1 MLKPQLTEFL
11 SQFNEYYPSNAI
23 FLALGYIQFQSEEV
37 ILDFFFKHVLPRQ
50 SDIAQHDIQVVKY
63 IINERKLSIQSEI
76 DSVWKLI
83 DEMDEEDRETL
94 WEWVDTL
101 ISLAAKYKK

>member
-1 MLKPQLTEFL
+1 MLKKQLSEFL

-23 FLALGYIQFQSEEV
+23 FLALGYIQIQAEEAIV
-37 ILDFFFKHVLPRQ
+37 EFFINYILPRQ
-50 SDIAQHDIQVVKY
+50 AEIAKHDLKVIKS

-76 DSVWKLI
+76 DSVWKLL
-83 DEMDEEDRETL
+83 DSMEEEDRETL

-101 ISLAAKYKK
+101 IALSAKYKK